1 MEEDLK
7 KILVV
12 ISSLNIG
19 GPQKS
24 LLGLLD
30 NVDYANYEVD
40 LYVLHPGGELEGFI
54 NKNVNLLNVNPLH
67 TSLTFPKENI
77 FLTINTLLVN
87 RFFKSLRSFFGTLIF
102 KKSMKKFRQR
112 NWKDMRKR
120 IPMLPNEYD
129 LAIGILGLSTY
140 FISDCVDAKVKV
152 HWVRS
157 DIRMLK
163 SDEEIDEFYYKKLNG
178 IVSVSKETAA
188 IFTRKYPFTKD
199 KITVF
204 YNLLPLKF
212 YKSNSNKLCIDFEKV
227 SKKEKIILT
236 IARLDPLKGFDLCLD
251 ACELLKKSRND
262 FKWFVLG
269 DGVERKRIEKEIE
282 ERNLE
287 DYFILLGFQLNTFD
301 FLEKCDLLVHASRAE
316 GKSNVIDEA
325 KYLGKPIVVTNFPT
339 VAEQIVDGVNG
350 LVSDFSGE
358 SISQNIDKI
367 LSDEN
372 LSEKFS
378 INNRKDENS
387 EEYFKRTN
395 DLLEKLVSL

>member
-1 MEEDLK
+1 MK

-40 LYVLHPGGELEGFI
+40 LYVLQPGGELEGFI

-77 FLTINTLLVN
+77 FLTIKTLLVN
-87 RFFKSLRSFFGTLIF
+87 RFFKSLRYFFSTLIF
-102 KKSMKKFRQR
+102 RKSMKKFRQR

-188 IFTRKYPFTKD
+188 IFTRRYPFTKD

-212 YKSNSNKLCIDFEKV
+212 YKCNSNKIGIDIERV
-227 SKKEKIILT
+227 LKKEKIILT

-251 ACELLKKSRND
+251 ACELLIKSRND

-372 LSEKFS
+372 LSKKFS